1 MIFLKWLLFA
11 IADFLFTAQC
21 YITNPFICLFA
32 DEYGSL
38 PKALRWWQTWDN
50 TLDVEWIVT
59 ERKAPKI
66 FCYDYGKHYIYHM
79 ENHATNTAGYV
90 DIIGPDFTLC
100 ERIQRYFCRLV
111 WMYRNTGY
119 GFSYEVAGVN
129 VESVT
134 KYADYSK
141 NGNRNKLYTADNAYM
156 LRYEQDYSD
165 TRKIRIWFGWKID
178 DVPARCMLALYFNPF
193 RKKG

>member
-1 MIFLKWLLFA
+1 MIFVKWLLFA
-11 IADFLFTAQC
+11 VVDFLFTVQC
-21 YITNPFICLFA
+21 YITNPLVCLFA
-32 DEYGSL
+32 DEYGNL

-59 ERKAPKI
+59 EEKAPKI
-66 FCYDYGKHYIYHM
+66 FCYDYNKHYVYHM

-90 DIIGPDFTLC
+90 DIIGPDFTLY

-119 GFSYEVAGVN
+119 GFSYEVTGVN
-129 VESVT
+129 VKSVT

-141 NGNRNKLYTADNAYM
+141 NGNRNKLYMADNSFM
-156 LRYEQDYSD
+156 FRYEQDYSD
-165 TRKIRIWFGWKID
+165 TRKIRVWLGWKID
-178 DVPARCMLALYFNPF
+178 DIPARCMLALYLNPF
-193 RKKG
+193 RKK